1 MELAKIENLL
11 EAYFE
16 GNTTLDEEHVLQQYF
31 AQSYVPAHLQEY
43 KVMFD
48 YFSESKAEV
57 SSQQI
62 QVTPKKK
69 TWKMNW
75 LSIAASL
82 ILLFAIY
89 KIVPGTDS
97 FTDIERAEAE
107 RAYVESQKAF
117 ELISKSINRGNGTIA
132 YLDSYEVTKNKIF
145 KTKK

>member
-16 GNTTLDEEHVLQQYF
+16 GNTTLDEERVLQQYF
-31 AQSYVPAHLQEY
+31 AQPYVPVHLQEY

-48 YFSESKAEV
+48 YFSESKTEV
-57 SSQQI
+57 SNQQI

-69 TWKMNW
+69 TWKINW

-82 ILLFAIY
+82 ILFFAIY
-89 KIVPGTDS
+89 KIVPATDS
-97 FTDIERAEAE
+97 FTDAERAEAE

-132 YLDSYEVTKNKIF
+132 YLDNYQVTKNKIF

>member
-11 EAYFE
+11 EAYFD
-16 GNTTLDEEHVLQQYF
+16 GNTNIEEERILQKYF
-31 AQSYVPAHLQEY
+31 SQEIVPVHLQEY
-43 KVMFD
+43 KLMFD
-48 YFSESKAEV
+48 YFAKNKAEK
-57 SSQQI
+57 SNQTI

-89 KIVPGTDS
+89 KIVPTTDS

-117 ELISKSINRGNGTIA
+117 ELISKSLNRGNGTIA

-145 KTKK
+145 KAKK

>member
-11 EAYFE
+11 EAYFD
-16 GNTTLDEEHVLQQYF
+16 GNTNIEEERILQKYF
-31 AQSYVPAHLQEY
+31 SQEIVPVHLQEY
-43 KVMFD
+43 KLMFD
-48 YFSESKAEV
+48 YFAKNKAEK
-57 SSQQI
+57 SNQTI
-62 QVTPKKK
+62 QVTPNKK
-69 TWKMNW
+69 TWKLSW

-89 KIVPGTDS
+89 KIVPTTDS

-117 ELISKSINRGNGTIA
+117 ELISKSLNRGNGTIA

>member
-11 EAYFE
+11 EAYFD
-16 GNTTLDEEHVLQQYF
+16 GNTNIEEERILQKYF
-31 AQSYVPAHLQEY
+31 SQEIVPVHLQEY
-43 KVMFD
+43 KLMFD
-48 YFSESKAEV
+48 YFAKNKAEK
-57 SSQQI
+57 SNQTI
-62 QVTPKKK
+62 QVTPNKK
-69 TWKMNW
+69 TWKLSW

-89 KIVPGTDS
+89 KIVPTTDS

-117 ELISKSINRGNGTIA
+117 ELISKSLNRGNGTIA

-145 KTKK
+145 KAKK

>member
-11 EAYFE
+11 EAYFD
-16 GNTTLDEEHVLQQYF
+16 GNTNIEEERILQKYF
-31 AQSYVPAHLQEY
+31 SQEIVPVHLQEY
-43 KVMFD
+43 KLMFD
-48 YFSESKAEV
+48 YFAKNKAEK
-57 SSQQI
+57 SNQTI
-62 QVTPKKK
+62 QVTPNKK
-69 TWKMNW
+69 TWKLSW

-89 KIVPGTDS
+89 KIVPTTDS

-145 KTKK
+145 KAKK